1 MGKASGVA
9 RPIILALLIVVA
21 ALWVGQVLPLP
32 GGAPPPAVVSQ
43 PQPGAEGAEPPVSV
57 SEEPEPEPEPEA
69 PLAKAG
75 YLLKQGFVHDMLRA
89 ALLVGAL
96 CAYLGVFVVLKRIVF
111 VGAALAN
118 VASLGAALA
127 FLPPVAAAF
136 HWLTEFD
143 PALEPVEHFK
153 PLLLAL
159 ALMLGAVAFFSQ
171 HRLGR
176 RIPREAL
183 IGAAYA
189 SAAGLTLFLLSRVEA
204 ADQHSLDV
212 IRGSIMGVPPQEI
225 TEVGIAAALIGAF
238 QALFY
243 KEFVLV
249 SFDPEVARTLGY
261 NSSRWELLW
270 YLSLGVMIAVS
281 IHVAGT
287 VLVFAYLVMP
297 AVTALLLSRRLG
309 LVIALSVL
317 LALAA
322 TLVGTVT
329 SLIIDVATSYCIIA
343 VLTAFFALAWLFR
356 SLMNAFV
363 ST

>member
-1 MGKASGVA
+1 MPKGLIGVL
-9 RPIILALLIVVA
+9 RPLTTAFLIVLA
-21 ALWVGQVLPLP
+21 TLWIGQVLPLP
-32 GGAPPPAVVSQ
+32 GSAPPQTTPGVAAPAV
-43 PQPGAEGAEPPVSV
+43 EGVEPSV
-57 SEEPEPEPEPEA
+57 EAQADPEPEPEQAIPRA
-69 PLAKAG
+69 V

-89 ALLVGAL
+89 AVLVGAL
-96 CAYLGVFVVLKRIVF
+96 CAFLGVFVVLKRIVF

-127 FLPPVAAAF
+127 FAPPVVAFF
-136 HWLTEFD
+136 HWLKETN

-159 ALMLGAVAFFSQ
+159 LLMLAAVAFFSQ

-183 IGAAYA
+183 IGTAYA
-189 SAAGLTLFLLSRVEA
+189 SAAGLTLFLLSRVEG

-225 TEVGIAAALIGAF
+225 AEVGIAAALIGALH
-238 QALFY
+238 ALFY

-287 VLVFAYLVMP
+287 VLVFAYLVIP
-297 AVTALLLSRRLG
+297 AVSSLLISRRLG
-309 LVIALSVL
+309 LVIALSVVLAL
-317 LALAA
+317 LA
-322 TLVGTVT
+322 TVIGTVA

-343 VLTAFFALAWLFR
+343 VLTLFFGLAWLFR

-363 ST
+363 SS

>member
-1 MGKASGVA
+1 MSKGLRGFA
-9 RPIILALLIVVA
+9 RPLIVALLIA
-21 ALWVGQVLPLP
+21 IAGLWVGQVLPLP
-32 GGAPPPAVVSQ
+32 GNPPAVQQSSGAA
-43 PQPGAEGAEPPVSV
+43 PSAEGETPAV
-57 SEEPEPEPEPEA
+57 EEPEPEPEPEA
-69 PLAKAG
+69 PVARAV

-89 ALLVGAL
+89 AVLVGGM
-96 CAYLGVFVVLKRIVF
+96 CAFLGVFVVLKRIVF

-127 FLPPVAAAF
+127 FLPPTAAAF
-136 HWLTEFD
+136 HWLAERN
-143 PALEPVEHFK
+143 PSLETLEHFK
-153 PLLLAL
+153 PLVLAL
-159 ALMLGAVAFFSQ
+159 LLMLGAVAFFSQ
-171 HRLGR
+171 HQLGR

-183 IGAAYA
+183 IGTAYA
-189 SAAGLTLFLLSRVEA
+189 AAAGITLFLLSKVES

-225 TEVGIAAALIGAF
+225 AEVGIAAALIGAF

-287 VLVFAYLVMP
+287 VLVFAYLVIP
-297 AVTALLLSRRLG
+297 AVTALLISRRLG
-309 LVIALSVL
+309 RVIVLSVL
-317 LALAA
+317 LALIA
-322 TLVGTVT
+322 TVLGTVT
-329 SLIIDVATSYCIIA
+329 SLIVDVATSYCIIA

-363 ST
+363 SH